1 MEEIWTD
8 IPTYEGLYQ
17 LSNLDRVKSLKYGKE
32 RIMKASP
39 NNYGYLFYSF
49 RKEGIR
55 SGVSLHVLKMMTYKG
70 FIPNG
75 YKQVVDHI
83 DNNNRNNCL
92 SNLQII
98 TQRENQC
105 KDRKNK
111 TSKYSGVSLRE
122 CGNKWL
128 AQIKINN
135 KVKNL
140 GLFTEE
146 IDAHNAYQK
155 ALKEH
160 NKE

>member
-17 LSNLDRVKSLKYGKE
+17 LSNLDRVKSLKYGKG
-32 RIMKASP
+32 RILKVHT
-39 NNYGYLFYSF
+39 NNWGYKQYSF
-49 RKEGIR
+49 YKEGVV
-55 SGVSLHVLKMMTYKG
+55 STKSLHVIKMMTYRG
-70 FIPNG
+70 FVPNG
-75 YKQVVDHI
+75 RKIVVDHI
-83 DNNNRNNCL
+83 DNDSQNNCL